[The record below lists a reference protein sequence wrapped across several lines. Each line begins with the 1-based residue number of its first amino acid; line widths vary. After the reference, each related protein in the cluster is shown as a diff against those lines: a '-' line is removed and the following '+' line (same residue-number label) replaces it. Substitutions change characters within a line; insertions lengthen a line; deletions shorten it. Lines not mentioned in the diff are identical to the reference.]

1 MPKGVHSKQFLT
13 KNLEAM
19 KKILLLCLLIASVCL
34 VFAQT
39 PCVNG
44 SKVNNGGGNCPD
56 INGISATGTVT
67 LSFDG
72 AVDPNNIPAILG
84 VTDISDPNN
93 PVSVTGVSF
102 GEGTLLNNG
111 DVRYCY
117 YLGPNNNNNLL
128 GHNATFTFI
137 IAYTVNG
144 QLVTCAGSPII
155 LPANFKS
162 FTAARSNNVVALKW
176 TTASESNN
184 LGFEIQRL
192 IGSGGWQA
200 VSFVSSQATGG
211 NSSSDLAYSYI
222 DQNATKGLS
231 QYRLRQID
239 IDQKSKYSEIRAVR
253 GNGQLGNT
261 IIYPNPSISGGK
273 VNVVF
278 AETEGTRDV
287 SLIDLNGRTLMQ
299 WKSIRNNNLQIEN
312 LTPGFYNLQIIV
324 RETGEQSIEKIV
336 VNKN

>member
-1 MPKGVHSKQFLT
+1 
-13 KNLEAM
+13 M
-19 KKILLLCLLIASVCL
+19 KKTLLSCLLIVSVSF
-34 VFAQT
+34 VFAQSY
-39 PCVNG
+39 PCI
-44 SKVNNGGGNCPD
+44 SDYKITIINNGGGNCPD
-56 INGISATGTVT
+56 TIIDGQLVTATGSVT
-67 LSFDG
+67 LSFAT
-72 AVDPNNIPAILG
+72 AVDPNNLAI
-84 VTDISDPNN
+84 I
-93 PVSVTGVSF
+93 VSVTSLDSNEIVAGVSF
-102 GEGTLLNNG
+102 GAGTLNNNG
-111 DVRYCY
+111 TVTYCY
-117 YLGPNNNNNLL
+117 YYGPNNNNNLL
-128 GHNATFTFI
+128 GHHAQFRIN
-137 IAYTVNG
+137 IAYYVNG
-144 QLVTCAGSPII
+144 ILRAGCGDQIP
-155 LPANFKS
+155 LPVSFKS
-162 FTAARSNNVVALKW
+162 FSATRSTNIVALKW
-176 TTASESNN
+176 TSASESNN

-200 VSFVSSQATGG
+200 VSFVSSQAAGG

-287 SLIDLNGRTLMQ
+287 SLIDLNGRTLRQ